1 MQSIPDAIALMLPCF
16 SPRSAERV
24 VLHDALGRHLSQ
36 SLDARACLPA
46 FSNSAMDGYA
56 VRNADLRGASE
67 SAPVRLPRRGESRA
81 GGGLPEALEE
91 GAVMRIFTG
100 APMPEGADAVVA
112 QEDTTEADGVVEL
125 RVSPSPGRHVRAR
138 ASDLALGASLLPAGA
153 RIGSGEIALLASQ
166 GMVELSVHRRPVVAI
181 LSTGDELRDPGE
193 EDAPGTL
200 VNSNAPM
207 LAAAVRE
214 AGGVPRVLPRCADDP
229 DVIEATLRQALK
241 ADVVLTTGGV
251 SVGAYDFLHE
261 VFDRVGVETHF
272 WKIAVKPGKP
282 VRFGM
287 AGDVPVV
294 GLPGNPVSAWVTFQ
308 VFVAPGLARMA
319 GSLAPHPGPLPVRL
333 AHAFERHP
341 GRTELAR
348 AHLVLGEAGYEA
360 TLLSL
365 QGSGSLPSL
374 VNVDA
379 LVVLPAE
386 VGSFAQGERLW
397 ALPVGNLPGRTVSHF
412 TIG

>member
-153 RIGSGEIALLASQ
+153 RIGSGEIALLARIAKLPEVPSST
-166 GMVELSVHRRPVVAI
+166 GAMGISASAVVKLHTSGAASALPCRLSAPVVTVA
-181 LSTGDELRDPGE
+181 
-193 EDAPGTL
+193 
-200 VNSNAPM
+200 VN
-207 LAAAVRE
+207 
-214 AGGVPRVLPRCADDP
+214 
-229 DVIEATLRQALK
+229 T
-241 ADVVLTTGGV
+241 
-251 SVGAYDFLHE
+251 
-261 VFDRVGVETHF
+261 
-272 WKIAVKPGKP
+272 
-282 VRFGM
+282 
-287 AGDVPVV
+287 
-294 GLPGNPVSAWVTFQ
+294 
-308 VFVAPGLARMA
+308 
-319 GSLAPHPGPLPVRL
+319 
-333 AHAFERHP
+333 
-341 GRTELAR
+341 
-348 AHLVLGEAGYEA
+348 VLG
-360 TLLSL
+360 S
-365 QGSGSLPSL
+365 SC
-374 VNVDA
+374 
-379 LVVLPAE
+379 E
-386 VGSFAQGERLW
+386 VGQKT
-397 ALPVGNLPGRTVSHF
+397 TVEAA
-412 TIG
+412 